1 MPNGILIID
10 KPAGWTSMDVCAP
23 ASLGLAGDP
32 KDFNCSGE
40 MNSPCANLRLR
51 LRFYAPSGA
60 PRCAEYSCGIIP
72 RFVP

>member
-51 LRFYAPSGA
+51 LRFYAP
-60 PRCAEYSCGIIP
+60 
-72 RFVP
+72 